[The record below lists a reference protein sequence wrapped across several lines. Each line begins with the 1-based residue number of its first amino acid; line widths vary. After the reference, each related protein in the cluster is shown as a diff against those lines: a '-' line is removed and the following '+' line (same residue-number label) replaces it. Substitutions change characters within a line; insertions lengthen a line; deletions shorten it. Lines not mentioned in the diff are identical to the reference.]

1 MIALQWYPER
11 RALME
16 EPLIRHYHSS
26 LLAFGVKGYA
36 WEDCWLDYRRS
47 VISHMF
53 TPVSQRAGGQ
63 IPAAVW
69 WHNFERISEAYKD
82 LNCAELL

>member
-1 MIALQWYPER
+1 
-11 RALME
+11 ME
-16 EPLIRHYHSS
+16 ESLIRHYHSS
-26 LLAFGVKGYA
+26 LLSFGVEGYA

-53 TPVSQRAGGQ
+53 TPVFQWAGGQ
-63 IPAAVW
+63 IPATVW

-82 LNCAELL
+82 LNCADLL